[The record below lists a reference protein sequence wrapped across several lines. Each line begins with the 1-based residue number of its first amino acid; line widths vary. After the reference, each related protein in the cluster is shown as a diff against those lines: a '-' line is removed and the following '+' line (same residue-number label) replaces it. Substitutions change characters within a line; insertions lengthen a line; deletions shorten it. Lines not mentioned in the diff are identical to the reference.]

1 MFASEKKTFFCYP
14 SICNLHVEA
23 TRRLGRVQVYAKFSV
38 GYAVGG
44 GGCKTLLLGQFGDE
58 LWGVELLHV

>member
-1 MFASEKKTFFCYP
+1 MWK
-14 SICNLHVEA
+14 L
-23 TRRLGRVQVYAKFSV
+23 LGVS
-38 GYAVGG
+38 AVFKCMRNSPWVTLRG